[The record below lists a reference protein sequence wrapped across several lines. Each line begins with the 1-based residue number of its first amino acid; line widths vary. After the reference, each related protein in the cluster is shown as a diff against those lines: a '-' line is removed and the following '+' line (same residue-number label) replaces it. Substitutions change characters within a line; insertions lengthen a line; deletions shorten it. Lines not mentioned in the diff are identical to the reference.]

1 MLKITFGSIRS
12 RLGNVMGA
20 LIAMTISTALIAATC
35 LLLFSA
41 SDAKVSS
48 DRFGATSMLI
58 QIDPTDSR
66 DENGDGTLA
75 TTPRIP
81 AETALQVADVPGVD
95 LAIPDFSFY
104 AQLLDRNGAPLSGP
118 DGTDSFGMPWTS
130 AALTPFTLASG
141 GAPSA
146 PDEIV
151 IDENLAA
158 AGQFAV
164 GDHVTLIS
172 SEMPASYRISG
183 IAEPPDGDG
192 LPRQA
197 TIFFSTET
205 ALRLAGL
212 SETVDQIGVI
222 AAAGESTKTVEDA
235 VVASLNDPG
244 LRILTGNDIAK
255 ADPTSDLGLFE
266 DVTAILG
273 TMAGFSGFVS
283 IFVLA
288 GTFAFSILQR
298 NREIGLLRAVGMT
311 PRQIR
316 LMIATEALGLAIIG
330 SIIAFP
336 VGIGIAELIA
346 RALTH
351 FDFAPAGFHPSV
363 NVWSFLIAIGSSIGI
378 SQLAVFGA
386 ARRGSKIG
394 PIEALR
400 ESSAPARLISIR
412 RLFVGLVFAIGGVV
426 ALGISSG
433 LPTDA
438 QVAMSLGIAVLL
450 LIAAS
455 RLGPILV
462 LPFTWGFGL
471 VLGKLMKTPGELAR
485 LNSRH
490 AANRVASVASPLML
504 AAGFACLMFFLVAT
518 TQTATIDQSNE
529 RTTAE
534 IVVMASSPG
543 LPLALTDEI
552 ASLPGVE
559 AVSPVIRNNA
569 TLIKHRETYDQYNEY
584 TLSGVDPQSI
594 GKVMN
599 LNISEGS
606 LADFTG
612 NTMMMS
618 RMGAEMEGGGATLG
632 KTYNVAL
639 PDGTRVS
646 LKLAAIYDN
655 SLGIDDILIPAEL
668 AAAHASQPLAQEFYV
683 SVAPDADREAVRH
696 AIETLGASMPTMQ
709 VLSRDDYVGGIRQ
722 SAVDGAWAIYLIVGV
737 SVLFAA
743 IAVINTMTM
752 STSERVHEFALLR
765 LIGGTTH
772 QIKMMVFG
780 ESLIVLVLGLTI
792 GIGIG
797 ILCMIPVSQGLQGDL
812 SALTVPPLELTAVI
826 LISTVI
832 VLAAHLIPA
841 RYALNVNPIEN
852 IGMKQ

>member
-1 MLKITFGSIRS
+1 MFILAFSSIRS

-58 QIDPTDSR
+58 QVNPADSR

-81 AETALQVADVPGVD
+81 AGIALQVADVPGVA

-104 AQLLDRNGAPLSGP
+104 AQLLDRNGMPLNGP
-118 DGTDSFGMPWTS
+118 EGEDSFGMPWTS
-130 AALTPFTLASG
+130 AALTPFTLISG
-141 GAPSA
+141 VAPSA

-151 IDENLAA
+151 IDEDLAA
-158 AGQFAV
+158 AGQLAV
-164 GDHVTLIS
+164 GDYVTLVS

-183 IAEPPDGDG
+183 IATTPSGAG

-197 TIFFSTET
+197 TIFFTTET
-205 ALRLAGL
+205 ASRLAGL
-212 SETVDQIGVI
+212 STNVDQIGVI

-235 VVASLNDPG
+235 VVASLNDSG
-244 LRILTGNDIAK
+244 LRILTGEEIAK
-255 ADPTSDLGLFE
+255 ADPTSDLAPLE

-316 LMIATEALGLAIIG
+316 MMISSEALLLAIAG
-330 SIIAFP
+330 SLLAFP
-336 VGIGIAELIA
+336 LGIGIARLIA
-346 RALTH
+346 RALVH

-363 NVWSFLIAIGSSIGI
+363 NFWSFLIATGSCIGV

-386 ARRGSKIG
+386 ARRGSKIS

-400 ESSAPARLISIR
+400 ESSAPVRLISIR
-412 RLFVGLVFAIGGVV
+412 RMIIGLVFAIGGIV
-426 ALGISSG
+426 ALGISAG

-455 RLGPILV
+455 RLGPLLV

-471 VLGKLMKTPGELAR
+471 VLGKRLKASGELAQ

-504 AAGFACLMFFLVAT
+504 ATGFACLMFFLVAT
-518 TQTATIDQSNE
+518 TQTATIDQSKE

-534 IVVMASSPG
+534 IVVTASSPG
-543 LPLALTDEI
+543 LPMALADEI
-552 ASLPGVE
+552 ASLPGVV
-559 AVSPVIRNNA
+559 AVSPVVHSDA
-569 TLIKHRETYDQYNEY
+569 TLIRHRETYDQYNAY
-584 TLSGVDPQSI
+584 SLAGVDPQSI
-594 GKVMN
+594 GDVMN
-599 LNISEGS
+599 LDITKGP

-612 NTMMMS
+612 NTMVMS
-618 RMGAEMEGGGATLG
+618 RMGAEMEGAGAKLG
-632 KTYNVAL
+632 NTYDVAL

-646 LKLAAIYDN
+646 LKLVAIYDN
-655 SLGIDDILIPAEL
+655 FLGMDDILIPANL
-668 AAAHASQPLAQEFYV
+668 AAAHASQPLAQEIYV
-683 SVAPDADREAVRH
+683 SIAPDADRKAVRH
-696 AIETLGASMPTMQ
+696 AIESLGDSLPTMQ
-709 VLSRDDYVGGIRQ
+709 VLSRDDYVDGIKQ
-722 SAVDGAWAIYLIVGV
+722 SAVDGAWATYLIVGV
-737 SVLFAA
+737 SVSSPRSPSS
-743 IAVINTMTM
+743 I
-752 STSERVHEFALLR
+752 R
-765 LIGGTTH
+765 
-772 QIKMMVFG
+772 
-780 ESLIVLVLGLTI
+780 
-792 GIGIG
+792 
-797 ILCMIPVSQGLQGDL
+797 
-812 SALTVPPLELTAVI
+812 
-826 LISTVI
+826 
-832 VLAAHLIPA
+832 
-841 RYALNVNPIEN
+841 
-852 IGMKQ
+852 